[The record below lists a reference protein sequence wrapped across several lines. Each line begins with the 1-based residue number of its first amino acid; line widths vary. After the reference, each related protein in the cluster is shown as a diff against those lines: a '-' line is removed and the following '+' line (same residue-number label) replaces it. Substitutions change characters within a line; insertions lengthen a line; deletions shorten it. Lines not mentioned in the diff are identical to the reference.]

1 MSENQINNNPKTSA
15 ETGSAEQPTAHE
27 GAVEPKAEIKTQHT
41 LYAEP
46 IANIGGFTVTNSLL
60 SSWIVLIIILCASLA
75 LRKRIKMIPGRAQ
88 SIFEMLIDQ
97 VMQMFDTVTG
107 SREKTK
113 QIAPLIFTFFFF
125 ILINNWFGLLPG
137 VGSFGQVIK
146 VHNELEFVPYLRG
159 ATADLNTT
167 LALAA
172 IGLVVSNIFGIMA
185 VGASKHFNKFI
196 NIKTLLEIPKKIKND
211 WTVIL
216 VNPINVFIGLVETIS
231 EVAKGASLSLRLYG
245 NIFAGEVLLASIS
258 GMLAFGLPL
267 PFMALEIFVGLVQAF
282 IFSILVLVYITLH
295 TSHEEH

>member
-1 MSENQINNNPKTSA
+1 MNESQTNSPETAAA
-15 ETGSAEQPTAHE
+15 EVPVQAAAAHE
-27 GAVEPKAEIKTQHT
+27 GGAELNTENKTQHT

-46 IANIGGFTVTNSLL
+46 IGNIGGFTVTNSLL
-60 SSWIVLIIILCASLA
+60 SSWIVLIIIFFASLA
-75 LRKRIKMIPGRAQ
+75 LRKRIKMVPGRFQ
-88 SIFEMLIDQ
+88 SIFEMLTGQ
-97 VMQMFDTVTG
+97 VMDMFDSVTG

-113 QIAPLIFTFFFF
+113 KLAPLIFTFFFF

-137 VGSFGQVIK
+137 VGSFGQV
-146 VHNELEFVPYLRG
+146 VRVENELEFVPYLRG

-172 IGLVVSNIFGIMA
+172 IGLVASNIFGIMA

-196 NIKTLLEIPKKIKND
+196 NIKTLLEIPKKIKKD